1 MGELLNNAE
10 PTARRVITAYN
21 PDQKYKVNLKNLK
34 ACKAAPLEACAKLLG
49 LARDKDN
56 KKLYQNLGILSDRI
70 ILKIEAL
77 FEIDC
82 DDCKETYRNKL
93 GDTPPLHCKL
103 CLQGSHS
110 CEAIQKKLEA
120 YKPIVDAGDTPTG
133 IVWLCHECLKKNH
146 LEGSHPYFYSYAK
159 RFSKTKST
167 VAPLRS
173 ADGAITND
181 PQQKAE
187 LLQDQYVKV
196 FSNPDAVNITECLA
210 NVQPEL
216 EEDVE
221 LDDFEFTEEDL
232 ISALK
237 ELDPYSATPDGD
249 IPARILVSCKEQ
261 LATPLKLMNHCK
273 VQPYHPH

>member
-1 MGELLNNAE
+1 MTRRLFGGCSVVAVLHSRRTVLVKEE
-10 PTARRVITAYN
+10 PTERRVITAYN

-49 LARDKDN
+49 LAPRDEDN

-93 GDTPPLHCKL
+93 GDTPPLHCRL

-146 LEGSHPYFYSYAK
+146 LDVLRPTNNKGSQMKWREKEKEKKK
-159 RFSKTKST
+159 RKQGKKKK
-167 VAPLRS
+167 RKKN
-173 ADGAITND
+173 G
-181 PQQKAE
+181 
-187 LLQDQYVKV
+187 
-196 FSNPDAVNITECLA
+196 
-210 NVQPEL
+210 
-216 EEDVE
+216 
-221 LDDFEFTEEDL
+221 
-232 ISALK
+232 
-237 ELDPYSATPDGD
+237 
-249 IPARILVSCKEQ
+249 
-261 LATPLKLMNHCK
+261 
-273 VQPYHPH
+273 